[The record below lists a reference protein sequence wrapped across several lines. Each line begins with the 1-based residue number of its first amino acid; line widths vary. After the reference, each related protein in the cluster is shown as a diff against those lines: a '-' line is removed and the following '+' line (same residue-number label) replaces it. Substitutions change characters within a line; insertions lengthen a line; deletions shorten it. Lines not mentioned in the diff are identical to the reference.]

1 MTEHGCIGMAAY
13 DLLPDPD
20 PGLSAEWR
28 MSIDDVIKHLTPEAA
43 SFVLADAARYA
54 ADLVK
59 SVTTLPLNDVPTA
72 RQPVYPGD
80 MALEWEI
87 ESAVRWNA
95 MALVH
100 RANHKEAGLGGH
112 LSTFAS
118 SATLLEVL
126 RNHILRGH
134 DHTNGADR
142 VFFQGHAS
150 PGIYSRAFLEGRLT
164 ESELELFRR
173 EATGEPGLSSY
184 PHPRLMP
191 SFWEQPTVSMGL
203 GPLTAI
209 HSALMDRYLFDRG
222 LISNL
227 PRTFAIV
234 GDGECDEPE
243 TLGALTVASRENL
256 ENLVF
261 VVVCNLQRLDG
272 PVRGYSSVTR
282 ELHKLFEGAGWRT
295 IRALWGSS
303 WDDLFTSPSAH
314 ALASRLSRLSDGDLQ
329 RLTASGACDALRAE
343 LTDGSDVLLD
353 LFAPFSNDEL
363 AALLVDRAGH
373 DPEKVYAALHEA
385 ISPDALRRP
394 TVVLLLT
401 QKGHLLPEVESRN
414 AAHQVKGLSA
424 QQLVTLAERLKL
436 SAQPDV
442 DSLKA
447 EEPPYVTL
455 SKDAASYLQKRTDA
469 QGGPLPKRNALSN
482 LPALSDMNVLDEFD
496 LGSSKPVSTTM
507 AHTRLLRL
515 LCRDSSLGERVVP
528 IVADE
533 GRTFGF
539 EPLYAE
545 FGVHAPG
552 SYKGVDAHLPLAY
565 KEGLTG
571 KFVQSGISEAGA
583 LAAFTA
589 AGGWGYRG
597 TALLPIYEFY
607 SMFGFQR
614 VADLIW
620 AAADAGVSGVLA
632 GATAGRTTLN
642 GEGLQHADGHS
653 LVWAQSVPDLWAIDP
668 AFAFET
674 AAVYRALLNKL
685 STGQAQMLY
694 LSLYNENFVQ
704 PARPS
709 GVSDEDIMSGAYV
722 FDEAPQRLGT
732 HVALCFSGIG
742 YVAARDA
749 RELLLEYGVS
759 ADLIS
764 MPNVKLLAEEARR
777 FDRAKRLGS
786 TPLPTRFQ
794 TVLENRGPA
803 VFVSDWTQSL
813 ISPLVAHAPH
823 GVVTLGTD
831 GFGRSSTREE
841 LRSFF
846 ETSATHVALAAL
858 SMTQDRSVLDAAKRW
873 GVDTSQLPSWDR

>member
-1 MTEHGCIGMAAY
+1 MASY

-28 MSIDDVIKHLTPEAA
+28 MSIDDVIRHLTPEAA

-54 ADLVK
+54 SELVQA
-59 SVTTLPLNDVPTA
+59 VTSLPLNDVPTA
-72 RQPVYPGD
+72 RQPAYPGNT
-80 MALEWEI
+80 ALEWEI
-87 ESAVRWNA
+87 EAAVRWNA

-100 RANHKEAGLGGH
+100 RANHKEPGLGGH

-134 DHTNGADR
+134 DHENGADR

-150 PGIYSRAFLEGRLT
+150 PGIYSRAFLEGRFS

-173 EATGEPGLSSY
+173 EATPESGLSSY

-222 LISNL
+222 LISHL
-227 PRTFAIV
+227 PRTFAII

-261 VVVCNLQRLDG
+261 IVVCNLQRLDG

-282 ELHKLFEGAGWRT
+282 EFHKLFEGAGWRT

-303 WDDLFTSPSAH
+303 WDDLFSSPSAH
-314 ALASRLSRLSDGDLQ
+314 ILASRLSQLSDGDLQ
-329 RLTASGACDALRAE
+329 RLTASGASDALRAE
-343 LTDGSDVLLD
+343 LTANNEVLVE
-353 LFAPFSNDEL
+353 LFAPFSNEEL
-363 AALLVDRAGH
+363 AALLTDRAGH
-373 DPEKVYAALHEA
+373 DSTKVYAALHEA
-385 ISPDALRRP
+385 ISPDAHHRP
-394 TVVLLLT
+394 SVVLLLT

-414 AAHQVKGLSA
+414 AAHQVKGLTASQLAVLA
-424 QQLVTLAERLKL
+424 QRLQLDTQLDADDLRAEDPAYVAL
-436 SAQPDV
+436 SAGAAEY
-442 DSLKA
+442 LKN
-447 EEPPYVTL
+447 
-455 SKDAASYLQKRTDA
+455 RTQT
-469 QGGPLPKRNALSN
+469 QGGPLPKRNALSPLPVLSN
-482 LPALSDMNVLDEFD
+482 LNVLDEFD
-496 LGSSKPVSTTM
+496 SGSDKPVSTTM

-515 LCRDSSLGERVVP
+515 LCRDASVGERVVP

-668 AFAFET
+668 SFAFET
-674 AAVYRALLNKL
+674 AAAYRALLNKL
-685 STGQAQMLY
+685 STGEPQMLY

-704 PARPS
+704 PPRPV
-709 GVSDEDIMSGAYV
+709 GLTDEEIMSGAYV
-722 FDEAPQRLGT
+722 FSEAAERLGT
-732 HVALCFSGIG
+732 HAALCFSGIG

-749 RELLLEYGVS
+749 RALLLEYGVS
-759 ADLIS
+759 SDLVS
-764 MPNVKLLAEEARR
+764 MPNVKLLTEEARS

-786 TPLPTRFQ
+786 TPPPTRFQ
-794 TVLENRGPA
+794 TVLESRGPA

-813 ISPLVAHAPH
+813 LASLVPHAPH

-846 ETSATHVALAAL
+846 ETSAAHVALAAL
-858 SMTQDRSVLDAAKRW
+858 STVKDKPLLDAAKRW
-873 GVDTSQLPSWDR
+873 GVDTSQLPSWER